1 MRDSWKEVIF
11 IIKLNS
17 RDFPWEDGM
26 TVESLMNMKKFTYS
40 RIIVK
45 INGKHIEQEDYT
57 STVINDEDDV
67 QMIHLLA
74 GG

>member
-1 MRDSWKEVIF
+1 M
-11 IIKLNS
+11 IKLNNK
-17 RDFPWEDGM
+17 DFPWEEGM
-26 TVESLMNMKKFTYS
+26 TVESLMIQKKFTYS

-45 INGKHIEQEDYT
+45 INGHHVEQEDY
-57 STVINDEDDV
+57 SATVINDGDNV

>member
-1 MRDSWKEVIF
+1 M
-11 IIKLNS
+11 IKLNN
-17 RDFPWEDGM
+17 RDFPWEEGM
-26 TVESLMNMKKFTYS
+26 TVESLMIQKKFTYS

-45 INGKHIEQEDYT
+45 INGQHIEQEDY
-57 STVINDEDDV
+57 SKTVINDSDDV

>member
-1 MRDSWKEVIF
+1 M
-11 IIKLNS
+11 IKLNN
-17 RDFPWEDGM
+17 RDFPWEEGM
-26 TVESLMNMKKFTYS
+26 TVESLMEKKKFTYS

-45 INGKHIEQEDYT
+45 INGQHIEQEDY
-57 STVINDEDDV
+57 SNAVINDGDNV

>member
-1 MRDSWKEVIF
+1 M
-11 IIKLNS
+11 IKLNNK
-17 RDFPWEDGM
+17 DFPWEDGM
-26 TVESLMNMKKFTYS
+26 TVESLMIHKKFTYS

-45 INGKHIEQEDYT
+45 INGHHVEQEDYAT
-57 STVINDEDDV
+57 TVINDNDDV

>member
-1 MRDSWKEVIF
+1 VIL
-11 IIKLNS
+11 IIKLNN
-17 RDFPWEDGM
+17 RDFPWEYGM

-57 STVINDEDDV
+57 NTVINDEDDV

>member
-1 MRDSWKEVIF
+1 M
-11 IIKLNS
+11 IKLNNK
-17 RDFPWEDGM
+17 DLTWEEEM
-26 TVESLMNMKKFTYS
+26 TVESLMLKKKFTYS

-45 INGKHIEQEDYT
+45 INGHHIEQEDYST
-57 STVINDEDDV
+57 TVINDGDDV

>member
-1 MRDSWKEVIF
+1 M
-11 IIKLNS
+11 IKLNNK
-17 RDFPWEDGM
+17 DFPWEEGM
-26 TVESLMNMKKFTYS
+26 TVESLMHKKKYSYS

-45 INGKHIEQEDYT
+45 INGHHIEEEYYSKT
-57 STVINDEDDV
+57 AINDGDDV

>member
-1 MRDSWKEVIF
+1 M
-11 IIKLNS
+11 IKLNNK
-17 RDFPWEDGM
+17 DFPWEDGM
-26 TVESLMNMKKFTYS
+26 TVESLMNKKKFTYS

-45 INGKHIEQEDYT
+45 INGQHIEQENYST
-57 STVINDEDDV
+57 SVINDGDDI

>member
-1 MRDSWKEVIF
+1 M
-11 IIKLNS
+11 IKLNN
-17 RDFPWEDGM
+17 RDFPWEKGM
-26 TVESLMNMKKFTYS
+26 TVESLMNKKKFTYS

-45 INGKHIEQEDYT
+45 INNQHIEQEDYCKT
-57 STVINDEDDV
+57 AINDGDDV

>member
-1 MRDSWKEVIF
+1 M
-11 IIKLNS
+11 IKLNN
-17 RDFPWEDGM
+17 RDFPWKEGM
-26 TVESLMNMKKFTYS
+26 TVESVMQAKSFTYS

-45 INGKHIEQEDYT
+45 VNGRHVNQEDYS
-57 STVINDEDDV
+57 STVINDGDEV

>member
-1 MRDSWKEVIF
+1 VIF

-17 RDFPWEDGM
+17 RDFPWEVGM

-57 STVINDEDDV
+57 NTVINDEDDV

>member
-1 MRDSWKEVIF
+1 VIF
-11 IIKLNS
+11 IIKLNN

-57 STVINDEDDV
+57 NTVINDEDDV

>member
-1 MRDSWKEVIF
+1 M
-11 IIKLNS
+11 IKLNNK
-17 RDFPWEDGM
+17 DFPWEEGM
-26 TVESLMNMKKFTYS
+26 TVESLMNKKKFTYS

-45 INGKHIEQEDYT
+45 INDKHIEKENYKIT
-57 STVINDEDDV
+57 EINDGDDV

>member
-1 MRDSWKEVIF
+1 MEGGSM
-11 IIKLNS
+11 IKLNN

-26 TVESLMNMKKFTYS
+26 TVESLMNQKKFTYS

-45 INGKHIEQEDYT
+45 VNGQHIEQENYAR
-57 STVINDEDDV
+57 TVINDGDDV

>member
-1 MRDSWKEVIF
+1 M
-11 IIKLNS
+11 IKLNN
-17 RDFPWEDGM
+17 RDFPWEEGM
-26 TVESLMNMKKFTYS
+26 TVESVMRAKSFTYS

-45 INGKHIEQEDYT
+45 VNGQHVDQEDYSNT
-57 STVINDEDDV
+57 AINDGDEV

>member
-1 MRDSWKEVIF
+1 
-11 IIKLNS
+11 
-17 RDFPWEDGM
+17 M
-26 TVESLMNMKKFTYS
+26 TVESLMNKKKFTYS

-45 INGKHIEQEDYT
+45 INGNHIDQQDYAK
-57 STVINDEDDV
+57 TVINDGDNV

>member
-1 MRDSWKEVIF
+1 MIF
-11 IIKLNS
+11 IIKLNN

-26 TVESLMNMKKFTYS
+26 TVECLMNMKKFTYS

-45 INGKHIEQEDYT
+45 INGKHIEQDDYT
-57 STVINDEDDV
+57 NTVINDGDDV

>member
-1 MRDSWKEVIF
+1 M
-11 IIKLNS
+11 IKLNS
-17 RDFPWEDGM
+17 RDFPWVEGM
-26 TVESLMNMKKFTYS
+26 TVESLMNQKKFTYS

-45 INGKHIEQEDYT
+45 INGQHIEQEDYPK
-57 STVINDEDDV
+57 TVINDGDNV

>member
-1 MRDSWKEVIF
+1 VIL
-11 IIKLNS
+11 IIKLNN

-45 INGKHIEQEDYT
+45 INGKHIEQEDY
-57 STVINDEDDV
+57 SNSVINDEDDV

>member
-1 MRDSWKEVIF
+1 
-11 IIKLNS
+11 
-17 RDFPWEDGM
+17 M
-26 TVESLMNMKKFTYS
+26 TVESLMNKKKFTYS

-45 INGKHIEQEDYT
+45 INNQHIEQEDYCKT
-57 STVINDEDDV
+57 AINDGDDV

>member
-1 MRDSWKEVIF
+1 M
-11 IIKLNS
+11 IKLNNK
-17 RDFPWEDGM
+17 DFPWEDGM
-26 TVESLMNMKKFTYS
+26 TVESLMIQKKFTYS

-45 INGKHIEQEDYT
+45 INGQHVEQEDYVT
-57 STVINDEDDV
+57 TVINDNDDV

>member
-1 MRDSWKEVIF
+1 M
-11 IIKLNS
+11 IKLNNKEFS
-17 RDFPWEDGM
+17 WEEGM
-26 TVESLMNMKKFTYS
+26 TVESLMNIKKFTYT

-45 INGKHIEQEDYT
+45 INGQHIEKEDYHKT
-57 STVINDEDDV
+57 YINDGDDV

>member
-1 MRDSWKEVIF
+1 M
-11 IIKLNS
+11 IKLNN
-17 RDFPWEDGM
+17 RDFPWKEGM
-26 TVESLMNMKKFTYS
+26 TVESVMQAKSFTYS

-45 INGKHIEQEDYT
+45 VNGQHVNQEDYS
-57 STVINDEDDV
+57 STVINDGDEV

>member
-1 MRDSWKEVIF
+1 M
-11 IIKLNS
+11 IKLNN

-26 TVESLMNMKKFTYS
+26 TVESLMNKKKFTYS

-45 INGKHIEQEDYT
+45 INGNHIEQEDYPQ
-57 STVINDEDDV
+57 TVINDGDDV

>member
-1 MRDSWKEVIF
+1 MPPHGGTM
-11 IIKLNS
+11 IKLNN
-17 RDFPWEDGM
+17 RDFPWEEGM
-26 TVESLMNMKKFTYS
+26 TVESLMIQKKFTYS

-45 INGKHIEQEDYT
+45 INGKHIEQENY
-57 STVINDEDDV
+57 SEIAINDGDDV